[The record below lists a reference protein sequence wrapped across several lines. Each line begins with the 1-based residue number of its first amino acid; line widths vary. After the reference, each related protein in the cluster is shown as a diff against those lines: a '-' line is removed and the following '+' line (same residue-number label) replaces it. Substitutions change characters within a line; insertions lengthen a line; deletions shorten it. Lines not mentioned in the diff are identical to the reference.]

1 MWTLYIIHR
10 DCIHVL
16 ISAMSLRWKG
26 MEGGQVYM
34 VNLYLAK
41 PSPVRRR
48 QGSNWC
54 IGLTTSQWIIIW
66 WADADGFET
75 VSIFR
80 VERTDVGSCF
90 DSCQWIYIW
99 PVTWSDIF
107 RLIGM
112 NPGNNRDWL
121 QVGGNCLVLS
131 SIRAICLRSV
141 RLYCFWHDCCHVRP
155 VERCLSLS
163 GGNRAPWSNIG
174 CCVRYIL
181 LSNFF
186 AFPIFSTAQF
196 RTSFSE
202 SS

>member
-1 MWTLYIIHR
+1 MYPYIIFVIFVLFCEHYISFHR

-99 PVTWSDIF
+99 PVTWSDIC

-121 QVGGNCLVLS
+121 QVVGNCLVVSGLHACGLS
-131 SIRAICLRSV
+131 VSIVFGMTAV
-141 RLYCFWHDCCHVRP
+141 MF
-155 VERCLSLS
+155 
-163 GGNRAPWSNIG
+163 A
-174 CCVRYIL
+174 L
-181 LSNFF
+181 LNVV
-186 AFPIFSTAQF
+186 
-196 RTSFSE
+196 
-202 SS
+202 